1 MQEAPLAKHL
11 SQTSDLAGLP
21 STNFERPRGQVEVTI
36 TSGVTQ
42 AHLAG
47 LPDPITSSRL
57 DALKRIAA
65 EGVSIDFLK
74 FTPSGLS
81 FVCQDDDSA
90 AVEKALAGL
99 QGNLELQ
106 PDRCIAS
113 IQAANMR
120 AEEGLV
126 QKMQQHKPKYLWIG
140 CSDAR
145 VPANELLGE
154 GPGEVFVARNVANLV
169 VNTDVNLM
177 SVIQYAVTALKV
189 SDIIV
194 CGHYDCGGVRAAMR
208 QADHNPPLENW
219 LRNIR
224 DVLWLHREEVL
235 GIPDIDERYRRLVE
249 VNTIQQ
255 SLNVFKT
262 GAVQRARVA
271 SRMDPSARHT
281 LPRVHAVVYDP
292 TVGELKRLPV
302 DFKKELG
309 AHEEIYKLYQ
319 LPSSSPPKSA

>member
-1 MQEAPLAKHL
+1 VPL
-11 SQTSDLAGLP
+11 
-21 STNFERPRGQVEVTI
+21 
-36 TSGVTQ
+36 
-42 AHLAG
+42 
-47 LPDPITSSRL
+47 
-57 DALKRIAA
+57 IAA
-65 EGVSIDFLK
+65 PQKLWL
-74 FTPSGLS
+74 T
-81 FVCQDDDSA
+81 VCAANRQHAMVRIELTGAALAAARRCAPRLPSA
-90 AVEKALAGL
+90 AVAARRLSERGTPPRPTGL
-99 QGNLELQ
+99 PMPTPDDPDANPIFKLLEQ
-106 PDRCIAS
+106 NRVW
-113 IQAANMR
+113 AAEMR
-120 AEEGLV
+120 AKEGYIE
-126 QKMQQHKPKYLWIG
+126 KMRQHKPKYLWIG

-224 DVLWLHREEVL
+224 DVLWLHRDEVM
-235 GIPDIDERYRRLVE
+235 GIPDIEERYRRLIE
-249 VNTIQQ
+249 VNAMQQ

-309 AHEEIYKLYQ
+309 DHEEVYKLYQ
-319 LPSSSPPKSA
+319 LPSASPPKPA